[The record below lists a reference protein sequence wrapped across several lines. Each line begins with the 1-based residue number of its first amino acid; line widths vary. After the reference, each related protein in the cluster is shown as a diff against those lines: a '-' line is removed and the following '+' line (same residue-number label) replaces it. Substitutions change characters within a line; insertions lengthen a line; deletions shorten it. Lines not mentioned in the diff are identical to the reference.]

1 MATPNLDALA
11 LIQDKIKHPT
21 MGQNIPA
28 GEENRY
34 HSFGDFNTVKGS
46 VLETK
51 DIIDNIFNNLTD
63 EQAKQISNYISD
75 LSGFRITKSAY
86 NLHGN
91 YIKILA
97 NGNLGFKIID
107 SNNTPI
113 FNFIS
118 EDFPITFTSEEE
130 KDFNLPNDGTYLVL
144 NYNLDGVL
152 LLNKAFKILPSGEDF
167 GTINKSFSI
176 SANIQDLGGGDDL
189 INGTPINF
197 TVSNVTSFSK
207 DLFLSSNYKTESLS
221 SNNSSSAILT
231 PFINYNYVSVL
242 STSIDMTSESQNI
255 MLKIYHAD
263 SDTTISEITLI
274 AGKIYPSI
282 DVGFVNAD
290 DFTTHLFEIIIEY
303 V

>member
-11 LIQDKIKHPT
+11 LIQDKEKHPT

-63 EQAKQISNYISD
+63 EQVKKIYNYIND
-75 LSGFRITKSAY
+75 VSGFRISKSAA
-86 NLHGN
+86 NLNGN
-91 YIKILA
+91 YIQILA

-107 SNNTPI
+107 TSNFTQ

-130 KDFNLPNDGTYLVL
+130 KDFNLPNGKYLVI
-144 NYNLDGVL
+144 NYNLDDVIQL
-152 LLNKAFKILPSGEDF
+152 SKAFKILPSGEDF
-167 GTINKSFSI
+167 GTINRSFFI
-176 SANIQDLGGGDDL
+176 SATILDLGNGNDL
-189 INGTPINF
+189 INGTPMNF
-197 TVSNVTSFSK
+197 TVSNTTSFSK
-207 DLFLSSNYKTESLS
+207 DLLLRTNYKVKSLS

-231 PFINYNYVSVL
+231 PFLDFNYISVL
-242 STSIDMTSESQNI
+242 STSIDMTSESQNM
-255 MLKIYHAD
+255 MLKLYHAY

-274 AGKIYPSI
+274 AGQIYPTI
-282 DVGFVNAD
+282 NIGQVNAD
-290 DFTTHLFEIIIEY
+290 DFTTHLFEIIIDY

>member
-1 MATPNLDALA
+1 MTTPNLDALA
-11 LIQDKIKHPT
+11 LIQDKEKHPT

-28 GEENRY
+28 GEENKY
-34 HSFGDFNTVKGS
+34 HSFVDFNTVKGS
-46 VLETK
+46 ILETK

-63 EQAKQISNYISD
+63 EQARQISNYIND
-75 LSGFRITKSAY
+75 LSGFRITKSAA
-86 NLHGN
+86 NLNGN

-107 SNNTPI
+107 SINVAS

-130 KDFNLPNDGTYLVL
+130 QDFNLPNGKYLVI
-144 NYNLDGVL
+144 NYNLDDVIPL
-152 LLNKAFKILPSGEDF
+152 SKAFKILPSGEDF

-176 SANIQDLGGGDDL
+176 SANVLDLGGGDDL

-207 DLFLSSNYKTESLS
+207 DLYLSSGYKTEYLSL
-221 SNNSSSAILT
+221 NNSSSAILT
-231 PFINYNYVSVL
+231 PFINYNYVSFL
-242 STSIDMTSESQNI
+242 STSIDMTSESQSI
-255 MLKIYHAD
+255 MLKLYHAD

-274 AGKIYPSI
+274 AGQIYQNI
-282 DVGFVNAD
+282 NLGQVNAD
-290 DFTTHLFEIIIEY
+290 NFTTRLFEIIIEY